1 MENSSGSG
9 FSLLE
14 GGSSEKQSPTVQGRI
29 FRFIFQGLV
38 ATLGNL
44 VIGFILLILFQN
56 VPVHYNRVLV
66 LLAVSQYSPAFWV
79 PGFFLGFV
87 INKQMRNRSA
97 QWVGPACVLLLLV
110 CVVCDVWF
118 FSHSSYFRAATKGH
132 YLRYEYDQLFLPV
145 WASVAYSIG
154 AWLALHHARKQGAEL
169 SARDL

>member
-1 MENSSGSG
+1 M
-9 FSLLE
+9 
-14 GGSSEKQSPTVQGRI
+14 
-29 FRFIFQGLV
+29 
-38 ATLGNL
+38 
-44 VIGFILLILFQN
+44 
-56 VPVHYNRVLV
+56 

-79 PGFFLGFV
+79 PGFLLGFV

-97 QWVGPACVLLLLV
+97 QWIGPACVLLLLV

-132 YLRYEYDQLFLPV
+132 YLRYEYDQLFSLEDGDCSNTECLAKLLILPPV

-154 AWLALHHARKQGAEL
+154 AWLALHHARKQSAEL